1 MKPSLLFIFPLI
13 LLGFGCGPGPEK
25 EKMKFDQEEWLHG
38 DRRTRG
44 KMVDNIIEDSILIGK
59 SKIEILSL
67 LGGQGDTTGN
77 FGYPVDIGLKT
88 GPFGLGGVW
97 LFDLNIH
104 FDTLTNK
111 VFEVRCN
118 D

>member
-1 MKPSLLFIFPLI
+1 MKRYLIFTLPLLLTV
-13 LLGFGCGPGPEK
+13 FGCGQENQNEK
-25 EKMKFDQEEWLHG
+25 IKFNREEWLHG
-38 DRRTRG
+38 DWRTRG
-44 KMVDNIIEDSILIGK
+44 KMVDNIIEDSTLIGK
-59 SKIEILSL
+59 SKMEVLSL
-67 LGGQGDTTGN
+67 LGEQGDTTDN
-77 FGYPVDIGLKT
+77 FSYQVDIGLKT

-104 FDTLTNK
+104 FDTLTNI